1 MSKEQQSFA
10 EKYRAYKYEDII
22 GQDTAIKELENFLAT
37 FPKGKKAMILYGPAG
52 TGKTTLA
59 LAAAKRHNL
68 EILELNASDV
78 RNRKKLEEV
87 VSPAVTQQSL
97 FKKGKLILMDEADGI
112 TGTDIGGVPELV
124 KLIEETQFPMVL
136 TCNDVW
142 QTKMSPLRA
151 KSKLVELKALSVLTI
166 VDILKDVCQK
176 EALKKESSFLMQIAI
191 KSQGDV
197 RAALNDLQSYSK
209 SENLFVDVVEKR
221 DVEESI
227 FNILRQIFKERGDF
241 LEAFDHTSLSL
252 DEILLWIEENI
263 PKEYKGESLL
273 KAYLA
278 LANADVFR
286 GRIYKNQSWRFLI
299 YQNIFQSAGISYA
312 KPTALPGFTK
322 YERPKRVL
330 KIWLH
335 NQKVAKKKSIA
346 IKFARLVHC
355 SAKRAMRDF
364 NLLMP
369 IINKES
375 VRAKLELSDEEVAFL
390 ENQKHNVLPS
400 FEAIV

>member
-1 MSKEQQSFA
+1 MNREKESFA
-10 EKYRAYKYEDII
+10 EKYRAYTYEDII
-22 GQDTAIKELENFLAT
+22 GQDAAIKEIENFILT
-37 FPKGKKAMILYGPAG
+37 FPKGKKSLILYGPAG

-59 LAAAKRHNL
+59 IAAAKKHNV

-151 KSKLVELKALSVLTI
+151 KSKLVELKPLSLLTI

-176 EALKKESSFLMQIAI
+176 EKLQKESSFLMQIAI

-209 SENLFVDVVEKR
+209 SETIFVDTAEKR
-221 DVEESI
+221 DVEDSI
-227 FNILRQIFKERGDF
+227 FNILKKIFKERGDF
-241 LEAFDHTSLSL
+241 LEIFDHTSLSL
-252 DEILLWIEENI
+252 DEILLWLEENI
-263 PKEYKGESLL
+263 PKEYKGEALL
-273 KAYLA
+273 KAYSA
-278 LANADVFR
+278 LANADIFR

-299 YQNIFQSAGISYA
+299 YQNAFQSAGISYA
-312 KPTALPGFTK
+312 KPKALSGFTK

-330 KIWLH
+330 KIWIH
-335 NQKVAKKKSIA
+335 NQKIAKKKSIA

-364 NLLMP
+364 NLLLP

-375 VRAKLELSDEEVAFL
+375 VRTKLDLSDEELAFL
-390 ENQKHNVLPS
+390 ESHRPQVQ
-400 FEAIV
+400 AI